1 MRQFPEAITMKAF
14 VIRHCR
20 VAARHCGA
28 QRRLSL
34 RGSAA
39 LLLGLFALA
48 PLARAQNAAQPISL
62 ARGWNAVYVEVSPEA
77 SPDELFASWPVDS
90 VGVYDPAAFLST
102 RQFSA
107 DTDTQGLQASPI
119 AMWRRGI
126 PDASP
131 VSRIPAGVVCIAFNT
146 GAVFRTTLVGVPAAP
161 RTTWHVTDN
170 DTVYNFFGFSVQG
183 GATVTPDDYLAGF
196 PGFAGAGR
204 NCWTIG
210 GLTRGAAP
218 TLVRGNTGTTVSD
231 GAVLLLPSSEVSDWS
246 GALHVAPM
254 DGLDFGTNATRR
266 TLEIR
271 NDGDAPRT
279 VSLEISRAVA
289 ELSASYPFDPTVV
302 HWRDG
307 DVARTNAMWNTL
319 GGFGEIAS
327 KRLDVGETWRIQFG
341 LDRAALPSGLVRGT
355 PFGALLTALDVDGG
369 SKMKAVLPFRA
380 VTGGA
385 GDVVTWP
392 AGLWVADVA
401 LDTVDFASSDNPAPA
416 GSPLKLRLPVHVA
429 ADGTIRLL
437 QRVIAAGEADSSGIM
452 TYRLY
457 AGAADPP
464 ATATQTLRI
473 SSAVLPTEKPVI
485 EATASS
491 LQSDLAYA
499 MFDFT
504 IEADG
509 STSLLRHPYHP
520 QHDGLRWDFDTPAPS
535 GDNLDNY
542 KGEVKPELF
551 SVKNSILLMLDF
563 ATGAARWD
571 PQETV
576 AGTCAWSFS
585 GLRHE
590 GSLVASGTMTLRRVS
605 QLADLVLE

>member
-1 MRQFPEAITMKAF
+1 MNAF
-14 VIRHCR
+14 V
-20 VAARHCGA
+20 
-28 QRRLSL
+28 L
-34 RGSAA
+34 RPSSFV
-39 LLLGLFALA
+39 LVFCALA
-48 PLARAQNAAQPISL
+48 PLASAQNAAQPIAL

-77 SPDELFASWPVDS
+77 SPDELFANWPVDS

-107 DTDTQGLQASPI
+107 DTDTQGLQTSPI

-161 RTTWHVTDN
+161 RTTWHVTDD
-170 DTVYNFFGFSVQG
+170 DTVYNFFGFSVQN

-196 PGFAGAGR
+196 PGSAGTGR
-204 NCWTIG
+204 TCWTIG
-210 GLTRGAAP
+210 GLTRGASP

-246 GALHVAPM
+246 GALHVTPM

-271 NDGDAPRT
+271 NDGASPRT
-279 VSLEISRAVA
+279 VSLEINRAVA
-289 ELSASYPFDPTVV
+289 ELSTSFPFDPTLV

-307 DVARTNAMWNTL
+307 AVARTNATWNALT
-319 GGFGEIAS
+319 GFGEIAR
-327 KRLDVGETWRIQFG
+327 KTLGVGETWSVQVG

-355 PFGALLTALDVDGG
+355 PFGALLTALDIDGG
-369 SKMKAVLPFRA
+369 SEMKAVIPLRA
-380 VTGGA
+380 ATGGTS
-385 GDVVTWP
+385 DVVTWP

-401 LDTVDFASSDNPAPA
+401 LDTVDFASAENPAPA
-416 GSPLKLRLPVHVA
+416 GSQLKLRLPVHVA
-429 ADGTIRLL
+429 EDGTIRLL
-437 QRVIAAGEADSSGIM
+437 QRVIAAGDTDAAGTL

-457 AGAADPP
+457 AGEAEPP

-473 SSAVLPTEKPVI
+473 SSAVLPTETPVI
-485 EATASS
+485 EAEKYTLHSNF
-491 LQSDLAYA
+491 AYA
-499 MFDFT
+499 IFNFT

-509 STSLLRHPYHP
+509 ATSLLRHPYHP
-520 QHDGLRWDFDTPAPS
+520 QHDGLRWDFATSAPS

-563 ATGAARWD
+563 AEGAARWD

-576 AGTCAWSFS
+576 IGTCTWSFS

-590 GSLVASGTMTLRRVS
+590 GNLVASGLMSLRRVS
-605 QLADLVLE
+605 QLADIVLE